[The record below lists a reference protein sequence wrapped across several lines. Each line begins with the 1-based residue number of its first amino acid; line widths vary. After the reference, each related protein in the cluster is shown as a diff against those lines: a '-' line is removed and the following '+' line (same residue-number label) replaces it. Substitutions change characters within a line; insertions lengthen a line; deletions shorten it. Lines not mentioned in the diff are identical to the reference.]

1 MGNLIEE
8 KSLEVSGYYSLTLDQ
23 RTVRKRAP
31 YSYDI
36 GLSYTRYNVI
46 YRPYIQESKL
56 ISTLSDQFLNPLFQG
71 IMIILEPIMWNFIEK
86 MMLINNIGHDYI
98 YNTF

>member
-36 GLSYTRYNVI
+36 ELSYTLYDLI
-46 YRPYIQESKL
+46 YSPYIGK
-56 ISTLSDQFLNPLFQG
+56 
-71 IMIILEPIMWNFIEK
+71 
-86 MMLINNIGHDYI
+86 
-98 YNTF
+98 